1 MATTR
6 LSDVIVPEVFT
17 SYSSVDDPELSAF
30 YRSGVVV
37 RNALL
42 DSWADQGGE
51 SLTVPYW
58 GDLDQDSEPNA
69 STDDPAQLAT
79 PDKIQASSLTIR
91 KAFLNKGWSAM
102 DLTGEL
108 AGSQP
113 MRRIRERVDTYWT
126 RQWQRRLIASALGVM
141 ADNIA
146 NDSGDMV
153 YDISTQDGDNAT
165 AANVFSHTAFTGAVF
180 TLGDHFGQIA
190 AIAVHSMVYKR
201 MVDNDE
207 IITVYDS
214 KGTMVKE
221 TYYGKEVVVD
231 DMMPVVAGT
240 TSGFRFVSVLFGRG
254 LFGYGR
260 GTPLVPVEVARVAAA
275 GNGGGQETLWTRKTY
290 LLHPR
295 GFSFTDGSVAGQ
307 SPTLAEL
314 QMAANWDR
322 KWDRKLVPLAY
333 LITNG

>member
-1 MATTR
+1 MPTTR

-17 SYSSVDDPELSAF
+17 SYAAVDDPELSSF

-42 DSWADQGGE
+42 DTWADAGGE
-51 SLTVPYW
+51 ALTVPYW
-58 GDLDQDSEPNA
+58 GDLDADSEPNA
-69 STDDPAQLAT
+69 SNDDPDDHAS
-79 PDKIQASSLTIR
+79 PDKITAASLQVR

-113 MRRIRERVDTYWT
+113 MRRIRQRVDTYWT
-126 RQWQRRLIASALGVM
+126 RQWQRRLIASSLGLL
-141 ADNIA
+141 ADNVA
-146 NDSGDMV
+146 NDNGDMV
-153 YDISTQDGDNAT
+153 YDISSEDGDT
-165 AANVFSHTAFTGAVF
+165 ADGANVFSRTAFTGAVF
-180 TLGDHFGQIA
+180 TLGDHFGELA

-207 IITVYDS
+207 IVTIYDS
-214 KGTMVKE
+214 RGSLVKE
-221 TYYGKEVVVD
+221 TYYGKEIIVD
-231 DMMPVVAGT
+231 DMMPIIEGE
-240 TSGFRFVSVLFGRG
+240 TSGYRYVSVLYGRG

-260 GTPLVPVEVARVAAA
+260 GTPLVPVEVARSPTA

-290 LLHPR
+290 ILHPR
-295 GFSFTDGSVAGQ
+295 GFSFVDGSIAGQ
-307 SPTLAEL
+307 SATLAEL

-322 KWDRKLVPLAY
+322 KWDRKQIPLAF